1 MVKQMQSTG
10 QPTKVVVPSE
20 DGEKRCRIDMETSFS
35 DLMPTRGVEA
45 DTSKRRQKYGGGN
58 NSNFGPAAKVNGTLG
73 WVLKTTV
80 ERRPDEK
87 GLLGNKEERGR
98 AHLGLI
104 SNRLETKVQKRPNEE
119 GLLIF
124 TEDCGPSHYQ
134 TRILIAWKWADPLWI
149 HQNVQLRWRDP
160 LSKTPLELGLT
171 GLL

>member
-87 GLLGNKEERGR
+87 EGVDFGFQQGSFPPTLN
-98 AHLGLI
+98 
-104 SNRLETKVQKRPNEE
+104 TKVVTDEALMEE
-119 GLLIF
+119 ASKSEILGGADLGPLRMIMADGREMKISRLSGLANGIVKERMKDVL
-124 TEDCGPSHYQ
+124 E
-134 TRILIAWKWADPLWI
+134 
-149 HQNVQLRWRDP
+149 RD
-160 LSKTPLELGLT
+160 T
-171 GLL
+171 